1 MGHTTPNYTFS
12 SASSDGERPPEGAHV
27 ASATE
32 EEVHF
37 HDQSPRGR
45 PTNCNGRTL
54 GTLTRVQRHNQSP
67 RGRSKYQSLD
77 TPSSVHT
84 FLLPITKGAHT
95 TLIFQTFLYSI
106 SRYVIGHMTWGG
118 AYLTLNRSSSSASSD
133 GERPSEGAQRHSR
146 STFPLPISTGA
157 LHTLD
162 TPLPPHYQ
170 SPRGRRKFTP
180 FFFLGHPLFLLPIS
194 TGAPV
199 IHTLLWTPPSLYTL
213 DHYQSPRTHTLWT
226 TLILTHYQSPAMVT
240 LPLSAC
246 LGAFLGCR
254 RSYAALA
261 VSFRLGISTIRYIIE
276 EVCEAIWKTR
286 APLHKPLP
294 ITELLLATSKEF
306 YLKWN
311 FPNCVGSID
320 GKHIWLKCPSNSG
333 SIYYNY
339 RHYYSIVLQGLAD
352 ARYRYIAIDVG
363 AYGKQSD
370 SGVFRHSS
378 LYQLLSSNNFNIR
391 NAIRCGTSV
400 CDTRGMKHIR
410 CLVTL

>member
-1 MGHTTPNYTFS
+1 MEPLFLHTTN
-12 SASSDGERPPEGAHV
+12 H
-27 ASATE
+27 
-32 EEVHF
+32 HF
-37 HDQSPRGR
+37 CLW
-45 PTNCNGRTL
+45 T
-54 GTLTRVQRHNQSP
+54 
-67 RGRSKYQSLD
+67 
-77 TPSSVHT
+77 
-84 FLLPITKGAHT
+84 
-95 TLIFQTFLYSI
+95 
-106 SRYVIGHMTWGG
+106 
-118 AYLTLNRSSSSASSD
+118 
-133 GERPSEGAQRHSR
+133 
-146 STFPLPISTGA
+146 
-157 LHTLD
+157 
-162 TPLPPHYQ
+162 
-170 SPRGRRKFTP
+170 
-180 FFFLGHPLFLLPIS
+180 PLFLLPIS
-194 TGAPV
+194 TGAPQ
-199 IHTLLWTPPSLYTL
+199 IHTLWTPPSLYTL